1 MTIRTVPESAWGIV
15 PRTQLLA
22 ARQLL
27 SWHLLMGV
35 VTGMGPAYSR
45 RVANLAVELR
55 AGAAM
60 NTKDAVTLAVGEC
73 RGQEPEKST

>member
-1 MTIRTVPESAWGIV
+1 MGTHVIPESAWGAI
-15 PRTQLLA
+15 PRATLMF
-22 ARQLL
+22 ARPLL

-45 RVANLAVELR
+45 RVTNLAAELR

-73 RGQEPEKST
+73 RGQEPEKTA